1 MAFFA
6 PVGATQGTETEPMIS
21 PLTAT
26 FVQAEFA
33 THYSISA
40 IDPDGDRLTF
50 EWTLEP
56 PQLDPGCTNL
66 GQLVYFDHG
75 SHGQASSEFTW
86 FHGDQHGCDHTKMG
100 PQGHLGFVDVVVRD
114 GQWECKASY
123 LGTED
128 GFVEPFPCRPVPAAK
143 PPPPPP
149 PKGGGPGISP
159 DQKQRYQEVAEA
171 ASANAGGAAALALA
185 LALTPSPDPVTKGGA
200 VVCLLVAG
208 FDLVIAV
215 HAKLKAGDP
224 PDPHYRILA
233 RPRTPTPP
241 KVAAGEGISS
251 PEAAAIN
258 ALLTSTAR
266 YVGVARATLASLQRA
281 QGAFNAGDRV
291 WQRRQ
296 SRLAARYALAEAK
309 LLLQFSTLRARVV
322 AALAATGKP
331 FAVAPV
337 DVFRAQAELAKN
349 DLPSYLVTALRRFG
363 LTDRNI
369 QEFRT
374 SVFYVDR
381 ASAVGDLLSTLRKPA
396 MEDAERAEA
405 LLLKAL
411 AASLRK

>member
-1 MAFFA
+1 MAGKA
-6 PVGATQGTETEPMIS
+6 ATAGFGTAM
-21 PLTAT
+21 TA
-26 FVQAEFA
+26 
-33 THYSISA
+33 
-40 IDPDGDRLTF
+40 
-50 EWTLEP
+50 
-56 PQLDPGCTNL
+56 L
-66 GQLVYFDHG
+66 G
-75 SHGQASSEFTW
+75 
-86 FHGDQHGCDHTKMG
+86 
-100 PQGHLGFVDVVVRD
+100 
-114 GQWECKASY
+114 
-123 LGTED
+123 
-128 GFVEPFPCRPVPAAK
+128 
-143 PPPPPP
+143 
-149 PKGGGPGISP
+149 
-159 DQKQRYQEVAEA
+159 
-171 ASANAGGAAALALA
+171 LALV
-185 LALTPSPDPVTKGGA
+185 PSPDPVTKGGA

-208 FDLVIAV
+208 FEFVIAV
-215 HAKLKAGDP
+215 HAALKAADP

-233 RPRTPTPP
+233 RPHTPTPP
-241 KVAAGEGISS
+241 KVAAGEGISG

-258 ALLTSTAR
+258 ALLTSTAK

-331 FAVAPV
+331 LAVAPV

-369 QEFRT
+369 QELRT